1 MAWRKQFCRQC
12 AVNRAPFFR
21 AAQRRKWCARSRS
34 AAAAAGTKSPCAP
47 FLLTQARQ
55 HSLVDPPRPDA
66 RTVHALL
73 RLEAA
78 QRTAGDDRHED
89 QAQDAQRRGL

>member
-1 MAWRKQFCRQC
+1 MAKTVLSV
-12 AVNRAPFFR
+12 VNKFSERHSDERGAHAR
-21 AAQRRKWCARSRS
+21 AAR
-34 AAAAAGTKSPCAP
+34 AAAAAGTMSPCAP